1 MYGMLI
7 LKACLHHCKHYVI
20 HSYLPSLL
28 KSANNE
34 HEPLDFNMFDPWDTS
49 ISGIAWA
56 LLGAHLSQYT
66 KISSSQDSSWVSWI
80 ECRGCQLGKEEGV
93 PSNLKSYMFIHGVPE
108 GLELALC
115 LESEPIPCQSHVANK
130 TWKFFSPQRIC
141 LFLVLFCCWSLF
153 FTHLKVS
160 IGWRQSSYHLFY
172 FLTSGTISISFFA
185 KLSKTWH
192 EAR

>member
-1 MYGMLI
+1 MMAAMLLPKDWASRMVSQLATIADDWINQWISDILKLWPSYLPSKLKMYGMLI

-115 LESEPIPCQSHVANK
+115 LESEPEFKRGRRREN
-130 TWKFFSPQRIC
+130 R
-141 LFLVLFCCWSLF
+141 
-153 FTHLKVS
+153 
-160 IGWRQSSYHLFY
+160 
-172 FLTSGTISISFFA
+172 
-185 KLSKTWH
+185 
-192 EAR
+192 